1 MRLLTAALL
10 TTLLLTSCSQAS
22 QEEAK
27 KPQKT
32 QQVDIKKEEAI
43 IKALLKPLKVRGIEV
58 KEIKS
63 AESVKVP
70 GFRAFEVTLLD
81 KINSKEI
88 KRYIFI
94 SPDNKYLTL
103 EIFEVKEEGKTIHL
117 KPIRPK
123 NPVKQVKVDLSW
135 VKEIDR
141 KLQEANIPHVVGK
154 SDRKVYIVWDVF
166 CPFCYGHFNQI
177 KEIAEKNKVE
187 IHMIPFPIHG
197 ENSLKGLIYY
207 TQLAREKG
215 ATEAFRELYNLGDGN
230 FRAYAK
236 KLEEKE
242 KELKLSKEEQ
252 EKLKKFFNQLKEEL
266 VKKGVHATPSI
277 IYIPEGE
284 KDKGYIIVG
293 FKPIDQVLKMK

>member
-10 TTLLLTSCSQAS
+10 TTLLLTSCSKAS
-22 QEEAK
+22 QEEVK

-32 QQVDIKKEEAI
+32 QQADIKKEEAI
-43 IKALLKPLKVRGIEV
+43 IEALLKPLKVRGVEV
-58 KEIKS
+58 KEVKP

-81 KINSKEI
+81 KINSREI

-94 SPDNKYLTL
+94 SPDNRYLTL

-135 VKEIDR
+135 VKEIDK

-177 KEIAEKNKVE
+177 KEIAEKNNVE
-187 IHMIPFPIHG
+187 VHMIPFPIHG

-215 ATEAFRELYNLGDGN
+215 TAEAFRELYNLGNGN